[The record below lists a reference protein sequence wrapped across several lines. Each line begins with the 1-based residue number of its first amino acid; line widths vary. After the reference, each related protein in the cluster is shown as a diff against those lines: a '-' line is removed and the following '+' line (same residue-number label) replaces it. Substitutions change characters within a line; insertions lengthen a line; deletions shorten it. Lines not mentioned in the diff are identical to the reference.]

1 MPQVNCE
8 MMNLVGPSSSSTS
21 QIPFLNGALNYNGG
35 GDALETQ
42 QERDNS
48 QLLDNDDGQPNLT
61 LRL

>member
-1 MPQVNCE
+1 